1 MNGGVDSLGVE
12 GEMLAED
19 PPPKL
24 IRYLAAW
31 LLAVFT
37 VALLAAIFVQLPETE
52 HAPFV
57 LVPRDGA
64 DPIQS
69 PRLCTVNRV
78 LVTEGQTV
86 PAGSELFVLRS
97 DEIRAFDTER
107 RTLAEDLRTHELTLT
122 KMDEAYVAEMDIKNA
137 QVAQAESELRFRE
150 KQTNSN
156 NDLLGRLEKLS
167 KSGGFSQVDLIRLR
181 MEAAGAEKDQ
191 AVAQRTLEQV
201 KLERQEMA
209 NEHTRKRA
217 EEAAEVEKLKVK
229 IGALKADLENSQQNL
244 LTIRA
249 PYDAVVISLAQRN
262 VGSVVQSG
270 QELCQLARADT
281 KPVARLSL
289 NESGLAKLNVNQP
302 VRFFFDA
309 YPYQRYGAVVGKLD
323 WVSPSAV
330 AGANGQSFVGLASI
344 DESLNRRHLS
354 LKPGMKGEARIR
366 VGSHTLLQY
375 AFEPLQHLSDKM

>member
-1 MNGGVDSLGVE
+1 MNGGVDSIGAE
-12 GEMLAED
+12 AEMLPEE

-24 IRYLAAW
+24 MRYMAGW
-31 LLAVFT
+31 LLGVFA
-37 VALLAAIFVQLPETE
+37 VALLAAIFVHLPETE

-86 PAGSELFVLRS
+86 PAGAELFVLRS

-107 RTLAEDLRTHELTLT
+107 RTLTEDLRTNELTLT
-122 KMDEAYVAEMDIKNA
+122 KMDEAYAAEMDIKNA

-156 NDLLGRLEKLS
+156 SDLLGRLEKLS
-167 KSGGFSQVDLIRLR
+167 KSGGFSQVDLIKLR
-181 MEAAGAEKDQ
+181 MDAAGAEKDQ

-201 KLERQEMA
+201 KLERQQMA

-229 IGALKADLENSQQNL
+229 LNALKADLENSQQNL

-249 PYDAVVISLAQRN
+249 PYDAVVLSLAQRN

-270 QELCQLARADT
+270 QELCQLARADI
-281 KPVARLSL
+281 KPVARLAL
-289 NESGLAKLNVNQP
+289 NESGLAKLTVNQP
-302 VRFFFDA
+302 VRFFFEA
-309 YPYQRYGAVVGKLD
+309 YPYQRYGAIAGKLD

-330 AGANGQSFVGLASI
+330 AGSTGQYFVGLASI
-344 DESLNRRHLS
+344 DEARNRRHLS
-354 LKPGMKGEARIR
+354 LRPGMKGEARIR
-366 VGSHTLLQY
+366 VGSRTLLQY
-375 AFEPLQHLSDKM
+375 AFEPFQHLSDKM